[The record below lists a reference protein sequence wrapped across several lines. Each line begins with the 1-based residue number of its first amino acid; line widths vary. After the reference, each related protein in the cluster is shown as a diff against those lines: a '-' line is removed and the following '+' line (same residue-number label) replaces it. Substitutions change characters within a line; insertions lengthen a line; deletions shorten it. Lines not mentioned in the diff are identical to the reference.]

1 MTDAIRICLVE
12 DNANYAESIRE
23 VITSSEGME
32 FLSQYG
38 SAGECQ
44 EAFQA
49 SPPAADIILLDYR
62 LPDRNGLTLMPLFQ
76 EKAPDAG
83 VIVLTGNDDYRTV
96 LEAIQLGVLGYILK
110 DAPIADLRRA
120 IEEVNKGGCVI
131 DPQLSRFVL
140 KALSVEDGEV
150 EAASKTKLSRR
161 EHQVLKLMALGH
173 TKREVAKQLGISYSA
188 IALYSTNI
196 YQKLQ
201 VPNIAAAVATAIRKG
216 LI

>member
-44 EAFQA
+44 EVFQA
-49 SPPAADIILLDYR
+49 SPPPADIILLDYR

-196 YQKLQ
+196 YHKLQ